1 MARENESENGGR
13 NAPNG
18 TRAGDRLRRLGDD
31 PDFESRAREAGRRA
45 LRRLAQPAPPSRTER
60 RTLGS
65 PALFAVVFSLTAA
78 ALYFSLAVVADHA
91 LALTPIVFLVGSVL
105 ALLSAM
111 TYVEGA
117 SLHQERGG
125 STVFAR
131 YAFNELWSF
140 IAGWVL
146 LLDYTILI
154 AVCVLTASHYLSPY
168 WSELGGGWIEI
179 AFCVIAIVYVA
190 LRNVRGLTAGR
201 LSRLNVLAITNLV
214 LLLVII
220 GIGFFQV
227 FALDALTDP
236 VKLGSEPSW
245 EDLFFAMTLSAIAFV
260 GLESASGLAGEV
272 KVSRRGL
279 KRLIGAGTAATAV
292 VFVGIALVALSALPQ
307 VGNATSLSGSYLEMP
322 VLGVVAS
329 YSPSWLADVLKY
341 TVALSACMLLI
352 AAANSAMLGLS
363 RLAYS
368 LATNRQIPSA
378 LGRLHPTHATPW
390 VAITIAAVLSVV
402 LVLPTDVD
410 FLVGIYAFGA
420 MIAIT
425 LAHLSVCVLRYREPD
440 RPRPYAVPLSVP
452 IGGGRLPL
460 PSALG
465 ALISAAGWVSVVVLH
480 DWARIVGGVW
490 LALGLVLYLVY
501 RRSESKPI
509 FKRVTVPEVA
519 LRTEA
524 PEADYGSIL
533 VPIFG
538 RPLDDDIVQTAGRL
552 AADEG
557 ADEAEGRAMIEALWV
572 FEIPMAL
579 PLDASLPAQRLEQ
592 ARQALRR
599 AKAVGEE
606 YAGVEVATATVRAR
620 RTGEAIVSE
629 ARRRGVEAIVLAA
642 EEPTRI
648 RGGALM
654 GGRGG
659 PRENFVGEVT
669 KYVVTKAPC
678 RVILTAPPSEE
689 SPPAP
694 SANGPAPL
702 PGDGGPTPDGPR
714 PAVPQEV
721 RQQDPGSR

>member
-1 MARENESENGGR
+1 M
-13 NAPNG
+13 
-18 TRAGDRLRRLGDD
+18 
-31 PDFESRAREAGRRA
+31 
-45 LRRLAQPAPPSRTER
+45 
-60 RTLGS
+60 
-65 PALFAVVFSLTAA
+65 FAVVFSLSAA
-78 ALYFSLAVVADHA
+78 TLYFSLAVVADHA
-91 LALTPIVFLVGSVL
+91 LALTPAVFLVGSVL

-117 SLHQERGG
+117 ALHQERGG

-140 IAGWVL
+140 IAGWAL
-146 LLDYTILI
+146 LLDYTILV

-168 WSELGGGWIEI
+168 WSELGGGWPEI
-179 AFCVIAIVYVA
+179 AFCVVAIAYVA

-201 LSRLNVLAITNLV
+201 LSRLNVLAVANLV

-220 GIGFFQV
+220 GIGLFQV
-227 FALDALTDP
+227 LDVGALTDP
-236 VKLGSEPSW
+236 VALGSDPSW
-245 EDLFFAMTLSAIAFV
+245 EDLFFAITLSAIASV

-272 KVSRRGL
+272 GVSARGL
-279 KRLIGAGTAATAV
+279 KRLIAAGTTATAV
-292 VFVGIALVALSALPQ
+292 VFVGVAIVALSALPQ
-307 VGNATSLSGSYLEMP
+307 VSGATSLSRDYLEMP
-322 VLGVVAS
+322 VQGVVAN

-341 TVALSACMLLI
+341 TVALGAGTLLI

-378 LGRLHPTHATPW
+378 ISRLHPTYATPW
-390 VAITIAAVLSVV
+390 VAIAIAAALAVV
-402 LVLPTDVD
+402 LVLPTDVEL
-410 FLVGIYAFGA
+410 LVGIYAFGA
-420 MIAIT
+420 MIAFT

-440 RPRPYAVPLSVP
+440 RPRPYSVPLSVS

-465 ALISAAGWVSVVVLH
+465 ALISIAGWLAVVVFH
-480 DWARIVGGVW
+480 DWARIVGGIW
-490 LALGLVLYLVY
+490 LVLGLVLYLVY
-501 RRSESKPI
+501 RRSEGKPI
-509 FKRVTVPEVA
+509 FARVTVPEAA
-519 LRTEA
+519 LRTHA
-524 PEADYGSIL
+524 PEAEYGSIL

-557 ADEAEGRAMIEALWV
+557 ADDVEGGAMIEALWV

-579 PLDASLPAQRLEQ
+579 PLDASLPAQRLEA
-592 ARQALRR
+592 ARKALRR

-629 ARRRGVEAIVLAA
+629 ATRRGVEAIVLAA

-648 RGGALM
+648 GGGALL

-678 RVILTAPPSEE
+678 RVILTAPPSEDGLE
-689 SPPAP
+689 RLRP
-694 SANGPAPL
+694 NGPEPPSPEGAPAF
-702 PGDGGPTPDGPR
+702 DGSLS
-714 PAVPQEV
+714 AVPKEV
-721 RQQDPGSR
+721 RQRDPGSR